1 MFNKKPIEDTR
12 LDLEIIS
19 LQTSLSNLRATDDD
33 YDTTLTQLERL
44 FALKQ
49 LEKPEKISADT
60 KATIVANLAGIFTIV
75 AYEHS
80 HVITTK
86 ALSFIAHLK

>member
-1 MFNKKPIEDTR
+1 MFKKTIQKTQ
-12 LDLEIIS
+12 LDAEITIV
-19 LQTSLSNLRATDDD
+19 QTALTALKPTDEK

-49 LEKPEKISADT
+49 LEKPERVSPDT
-60 KATIVANLAGIFTIV
+60 KATIAANLAGILTIV

-80 HVITTK
+80 HVIVTK
-86 ALSFIAHLK
+86 ALTFAMRLK

>member
-1 MFNKKPIEDTR
+1 MFNKTTEETL
-12 LDLEIIS
+12 LDLEITS
-19 LQTSLSNLRATDDD
+19 LQTALSNLRATDDD

-44 FALKQ
+44 FTLKQ
-49 LEKPEKISADT
+49 LEKPQKISADT
-60 KATIVANLAGIFTIV
+60 KATIAANLAGILTIV

-86 ALSFIAHLK
+86 ALSFLMHLK

>member
-1 MFNKKPIEDTR
+1 MFNKTTEETL
-12 LDLEIIS
+12 LDLEI
-19 LQTSLSNLRATDDD
+19 TSVQNALKILKPVDEK

-49 LEKPEKISADT
+49 LEKPQKISADT
-60 KATIVANLAGIFTIV
+60 KATIAANLAGILTIV

-86 ALSFIAHLK
+86 ALSFLMHLK

>member
-1 MFNKKPIEDTR
+1 MFNKTTEESL
-12 LDLEIIS
+12 LDLEITS
-19 LQTSLSNLRATDDD
+19 VQTALTKLKPTDDD

-44 FALKQ
+44 FTLKQ
-49 LEKPEKISADT
+49 LEKPQKISADT
-60 KATIVANLAGIFTIV
+60 KATIAANLAGILTIV

-86 ALSFIAHLK
+86 ALSFLMHLK

>member
-1 MFNKKPIEDTR
+1 MFKKTTEETL
-12 LDLEIIS
+12 LDLEITS
-19 LQTSLSNLRATDDD
+19 VQTALTKLKPTDDD

-49 LEKPEKISADT
+49 TEKPQKISADT
-60 KATIVANLAGIFTIV
+60 KATIAANLAGILTIV

-86 ALSFIAHLK
+86 ALTFLMHLK

>member
-1 MFNKKPIEDTR
+1 MFNKTTEETL
-12 LDLEIIS
+12 LDLEITS
-19 LQTSLSNLRATDDD
+19 VQTALSNRKATDDD
-33 YDTTLTQLERL
+33 YDTMLTQLERL

-49 LEKPEKISADT
+49 LEKPQKISADT
-60 KATIVANLAGIFTIV
+60 KATIAANLAGILTIV